1 LTLPTPL
8 PVGPVNAYLLPGP
21 PVTLVDAGP
30 KTPSAWEALLAGL
43 RAYGL
48 APADVRRIV
57 LTHGHPDHFGQ
68 AAALAGISGAEV
80 LAHSADGPKYTAD
93 RSVADHVLE
102 ALRLAGVPQAFGPA
116 VLDALR
122 QSRKLFDP
130 LTAFTPLADGAAL
143 PCGGGTLQVVHTPG
157 HSAGH
162 IALVADGA
170 LIAGDVLLEETSANP
185 LVEFTPEG
193 RRVRTLPLLLTSL
206 RRLAALPA
214 ETVFPGHGPPFR
226 DPAARATA
234 LVDHHVRRAEE
245 VARVLAAAGPQ
256 TAFALAQR
264 LFPGTDALH
273 VVLAVAEV
281 MGHLDLL
288 VADGRVVEAASS
300 DGATIYRAGARER
313 TARGDVE
320 DDGAREG
327 RSCP

>member
-1 LTLPTPL
+1 M
-8 PVGPVNAYLLPGP
+8 NAYLLPGP

-30 KTPSAWEALLAGL
+30 KTPQAWEALLAGL
-43 RAYGL
+43 RAYGR

-68 AAALAGISGAEV
+68 AAALAGVSGAEV
-80 LAHSADGPKYTAD
+80 LAHPADSPKYTAD
-93 RSVADHVLE
+93 RSVADQVLE

-130 LTAFTPLADGAAL
+130 LSAVTPLADGATL
-143 PCGGGTLQVVHTPG
+143 PCGEGALRVVHTPG

-162 IALVADGA
+162 IALVADDA

-226 DPAARATA
+226 DPAARAAA
-234 LVDHHVRRAEE
+234 LLDHHVRRAEE
-245 VARVLAAAGPQ
+245 VARLLAAMGPQ
-256 TAFALAQR
+256 TAFTLAQR
-264 LFPGTDALH
+264 LFPGTDAVH
-273 VVLAVAEV
+273 VMLAVAEV
-281 MGHLDLL
+281 VGHLDLL
-288 VADGRVVEAASS
+288 VTDGRVVEEASAA
-300 DGATIYRAGARER
+300 GPTIYRAGARER
-313 TARGDVE
+313 TARSDVE